1 MEDDRMKSKIA
12 EHYTDLSYIIN
23 GEGGVGKTTT
33 AYEMGKNY
41 EGYDE
46 GTVFI
51 SCGREPDPPA
61 ENYVYFRCPSY
72 QHIMKALKTIADE
85 KDTTY
90 KHTKFI
96 AFDSIDELV
105 RLLEKYTIDKAN
117 EEAVAMATEKNP
129 PKKATSIKNA
139 FGGWGGGINY
149 ANDLIPNF
157 FAVVEEKCKCKPIYI
172 GHIKQKSNTDIF
184 TGVSQDKITCSVA
197 EKYYNTIK
205 DKVNIAC
212 CLYKEKGFKNV
223 KKVKGKF
230 GGEDKEKGV
239 VISEKRV
246 CVFKDDGY
254 AIDLKTHFPDI
265 VPKVE
270 MDRYCQNFI
279 LAVED
284 AIEAKKTEEK
294 RNPRPISFMDRLKNN
309 KPLGEVEVEEEVI
322 SASKNVSSDNI
333 VDDEEGEEGIAEA
346 MASVEGDLEEEQTE
360 VLEETSEDTEVDTPE
375 EDEVPFDLD
384 EEEDPEA
391 EEPTVNLDEAKAK
404 VSAEWKTNA
413 DFKKK
418 GLALLKEKGIKGV
431 SAIDEET
438 YMELYSMI

>member
-1 MEDDRMKSKIA
+1 MEDDRMKSRIA

-90 KHTKFI
+90 EHTKFI

-105 RLLEKYTIDKAN
+105 RLLEKYTVDKAN

-139 FGGWGGGINY
+139 FGGFGGGINY

-212 CLYKEKGFKNV
+212 CLYKEKDFKDV

-230 GGEDKEKGV
+230 GGSDTQKGV

-322 SASKNVSSDNI
+322 SASKNVSSDSI

-346 MASVEGDLEEEQTE
+346 MASAEGDLEEEQVE

-375 EDEVPFDLD
+375 EDEVPFDID
-384 EEEDPEA
+384 EED
-391 EEPTVNLDEAKAK
+391 TVTLDEAKAK

-418 GLALLKEKGIKGV
+418 GRALFKKKGIKGV

>member
-1 MEDDRMKSKIA
+1 MNKSKIA

-61 ENYVYFRCPSY
+61 ENYVYFRCPTY
-72 QHIMKALKTIADE
+72 QHIIKTLKTIADE

-90 KHTKFI
+90 AHTKFI

-105 RLLEKYTIDKAN
+105 RLLEKYTVDKAN

-139 FGGWGGGINY
+139 FGGFGAGINY

-212 CLYKEKGFKNV
+212 CLYKEKDFKDV

-230 GGEDKEKGV
+230 GGSDTQKGV

-294 RNPRPISFMDRLKNN
+294 RNPRPMSFMDRLKGN
-309 KPLGEVEVEEEVI
+309 KSLDEVEVEEEVI
-322 SASKNVSSDNI
+322 SASKNVSND
-333 VDDEEGEEGIAEA
+333 VLAEDEEITEPVEA
-346 MASVEGDLEEEQTE
+346 VEEEQVET
-360 VLEETSEDTEVDTPE
+360 LEETSGDTAIDIPEEDE
-375 EDEVPFDLD
+375 EDEVPFDVD
-384 EEEDPEA
+384 EED
-391 EEPTVNLDEAKAK
+391 TVTLDEAKAK
-404 VSAEWKTNA
+404 VSAEWKVNA

-418 GLALLKEKGIKGV
+418 GLALLKKKGIKGV

>member
-1 MEDDRMKSKIA
+1 MEDDKMKSRIA
-12 EHYTDLSYIIN
+12 EHYVDLSYIIN

-61 ENYVYFRCPSY
+61 ENYVYFRCPTY

-90 KHTKFI
+90 EHTKFI

-105 RLLEKYTIDKAN
+105 RLLEKYTVDKAN

-139 FGGWGGGINY
+139 FGGFGGGINY

-212 CLYKEKGFKNV
+212 CLYKEKDFKDV

-230 GGEDKEKGV
+230 GGNDTQKGV

-294 RNPRPISFMDRLKNN
+294 RNPRPMSFMDRLKGN
-309 KPLGEVEVEEEVI
+309 KSLAEVEVEEEVI
-322 SASKNVSSDNI
+322 SASKNVSND
-333 VDDEEGEEGIAEA
+333 VVTEDEEITEPVEA
-346 MASVEGDLEEEQTE
+346 VEEEQVE
-360 VLEETSEDTEVDTPE
+360 SLEETSEDTAVDTPE
-375 EDEVPFDLD
+375 EDEVPFDVD
-384 EEEDPEA
+384 EED
-391 EEPTVNLDEAKAK
+391 TVTLDEAKAK
-404 VSAEWKTNA
+404 VSAEWKANA

-418 GLALLKEKGIKGV
+418 GLALLKKKGIKGV

>member
-1 MEDDRMKSKIA
+1 MKSRIA

-33 AYEMGKNY
+33 AYEMGKNF

-61 ENYVYFRCPSY
+61 ENYVYFRCPTY

-90 KHTKFI
+90 EHTKFI

-105 RLLEKYTIDKAN
+105 RLLEKYTVDKAN

-139 FGGWGGGINY
+139 FGGFGGGINY

-212 CLYKEKGFKNV
+212 CLYKEKDFKDV
-223 KKVKGKF
+223 KRVKGKF
-230 GGEDKEKGV
+230 GGSDTQKGV

-294 RNPRPISFMDRLKNN
+294 RNPRPMSFMDRLKSN
-309 KPLGEVEVEEEVI
+309 KSLDEVEVEEEVI
-322 SASKNVSSDNI
+322 SASKNVSSDSI
-333 VDDEEGEEGIAEA
+333 PDDEEEDEVAIAKAMDDAEA
-346 MASVEGDLEEEQTE
+346 DTEEEQVE
-360 VLEETSEDTEVDTPE
+360 ALEETSEDTEADVPE
-375 EDEVPFDLD
+375 EEDDDEVPFDVD
-384 EEEDPEA
+384 EED
-391 EEPTVNLDEAKAK
+391 TVTLDEAKAK
-404 VSAEWKTNA
+404 VSAELKSNA
-413 DFKKK
+413 DFKGKVLAHLKK
-418 GLALLKEKGIKGV
+418 KGIK
-431 SAIDEET
+431 STKNIDEET

>member
-1 MEDDRMKSKIA
+1 MKSRIA

-33 AYEMGKNY
+33 AYEMGKNF

-61 ENYVYFRCPSY
+61 ENYVYFRCPTY

-90 KHTKFI
+90 EHTKFI

-105 RLLEKYTIDKAN
+105 RLLEKYTVDKAN

-139 FGGWGGGINY
+139 FGGFGGGINY

-212 CLYKEKGFKNV
+212 CLYKEKDFKDV

-230 GGEDKEKGV
+230 GGSDTQKGV

-294 RNPRPISFMDRLKNN
+294 RNPRPMSFMDRLKSH
-309 KPLGEVEVEEEVI
+309 KSLDEVEVEEEVI
-322 SASKNVSSDNI
+322 SASKNVSSDSI
-333 VDDEEGEEGIAEA
+333 TEDEEDVTVEA
-346 MASVEGDLEEEQTE
+346 MKSEVEKEQVE
-360 VLEETSEDTEVDTPE
+360 ALEETSEDTAVDIP
-375 EDEVPFDLD
+375 
-384 EEEDPEA
+384 EEEDDDEIPFDVD
-391 EEPTVNLDEAKAK
+391 EEDTVTLDEAKAK
-404 VSAEWKTNA
+404 VSAELKSNA
-413 DFKKK
+413 DFKGKVLAHLKK
-418 GLALLKEKGIKGV
+418 KGIK
-431 SAIDEET
+431 STKNIDEET

>member
-157 FAVVEEKCKCKPIYI
+157 FAVVEEKCKSKPIYI